1 MRMTSLRQAA
11 PFEADAPTATATWRT
26 LLSLWAIVFTASL
39 VGIVTRP
46 EGFFSA
52 FWPANPL
59 LLGLML
65 RHPPYTH
72 PASWLAAGLGYVAAD
87 LATGSG
93 LLSAV
98 WLNSANLLGVAAA
111 WLVLRRLDKR
121 ALQFRRH
128 RSALYIFLASAAAA
142 FVGALVGGPAG
153 PLLFQAPYITT
164 TVLWFAG
171 ELMNFMLLLPVI
183 LTAPTQWRNLRKP
196 RLDASRPW
204 WFLLPM
210 LSVFAAELASF
221 WVGGPGA
228 MTFPVPALLWCALT
242 YRPFPTTL
250 LTLAVCV
257 LHTLGISSG
266 MYFFVP
272 EKVHEVF
279 SLRVGITLLALGPLA
294 VVCSRAAGAE
304 VLKRLHRAVNYD
316 FLTDVLARAAL
327 MQQGEQLL
335 QRLTTQGQSAAVL
348 MLDID
353 HFKSVNDQYGHATGD
368 VLLIE
373 FARNI
378 SAALRPQDLFGR
390 IGGEEFAIVLPRI
403 SQEEAHAVA
412 QRLCE
417 VVRHSGFASAHGAPL
432 RVTVSI
438 GLRHIQKLDLPDT
451 LDELLRHAD
460 NALYRAKLSG
470 RDRVVTS

>member
-1 MRMTSLRQAA
+1 MPMTFLRQAA
-11 PFEADAPTATATWRT
+11 PFEPDAPAQATTWAT
-26 LLSLWAIVFTASL
+26 LLSLWAIVFAASL
-39 VGIVTRP
+39 LGIVTRP

-65 RHPPYTH
+65 RHPPYSR
-72 PASWLAAGLGYVAAD
+72 PASWLAAGLGYVTAD
-87 LATGSG
+87 LATGSS
-93 LLSAV
+93 LLNAV
-98 WLNSANLLGVAAA
+98 WLNGANLLGVAAG

-121 ALQFRRH
+121 GLQFRRH
-128 RSALYIFLASAAAA
+128 RSALYVLLASAAASL
-142 FVGALVGGPAG
+142 VGALVGGPAG
-153 PLLFQAPYITT
+153 PVLFHSPYVTT

-183 LTAPTQWRNLRKP
+183 LTAPTQWRNLRKQ
-196 RLDASRPW
+196 RSDAQRPW

-210 LSVFAAELASF
+210 LSVFLAEMASF
-221 WVGGPGA
+221 LVGGPGA

-257 LHTLGISSG
+257 LHTMAIATGV
-266 MYFFVP
+266 YFFVP
-272 EKVHEVF
+272 DKVHDVF

-304 VLKRLHRAVNYD
+304 VLKRLHHAVNYD
-316 FLTDVLARAAL
+316 SLTDVLARAAL
-327 MQQGEQLL
+327 MQQGENLL
-335 QRLTTQGQSAAVL
+335 QRLTAQAQSAAVL

-353 HFKSVNDQYGHATGD
+353 HFKSVNDQYGHAAGD
-368 VLLIE
+368 LLLTE
-373 FARNI
+373 FARTI
-378 SAALRPQDLFGR
+378 GAALRPQDLFGR
-390 IGGEEFAIVLPRI
+390 IGGEEFAIVLPNI
-403 SQEEAHAVA
+403 AEEEAHAVA

-417 VVRHSGFASAHGAPL
+417 AVRQQSFSTEREALL

-438 GLRHIQKLDLPDT
+438 GLRHTVQLQNSDSLDD
-451 LDELLRHAD
+451 LLRHAD
-460 NALYRAKLSG
+460 NALYRAKVSG
-470 RDRVVTS
+470 RDRVVVG

>member
-1 MRMTSLRQAA
+1 MTSIRQAS
-11 PFEADAPTATATWRT
+11 PFEPDAPAVATTWVT
-26 LLSLWAIVFTASL
+26 LLSIWSIVFAASL
-39 VGIVTRP
+39 IGIVTRP

-65 RHPPYTH
+65 RYQPYSR
-72 PASWLAAGLGYVAAD
+72 PASWVAAGLGYVAAD
-87 LATGSG
+87 LATGS
-93 LLSAV
+93 LLLNAL
-98 WLNSANLLGVAAA
+98 WLNGVNLLGVAAG
-111 WLVLRRLDKR
+111 WLVLRKLDKR
-121 ALQFRRH
+121 TLQFRRH
-128 RSALYIFLASAAAA
+128 RSALYVFVASAAAA
-142 FVGALVGGPAG
+142 LVGAAFGGPAG
-153 PLLFQAPYITT
+153 PVLFNAPYITT

-196 RLDASRPW
+196 QSDASRPW
-204 WFLLPM
+204 WYFLPM

-257 LHTLGISSG
+257 LHTVGIATG
-266 MYFFVP
+266 VYFFVP
-272 EKVHEVF
+272 EKVHDVF

-327 MQQGEQLL
+327 MQQGEELL

-368 VLLIE
+368 LLLIE
-373 FARNI
+373 FARTI

-390 IGGEEFAIVLPRI
+390 IGGEEFAIVLPQI
-403 SQEEAHAVA
+403 SQEQAHAVA

-417 VVRHSGFASAHGAPL
+417 VVRQSSFASAHGAPL
-432 RVTVSI
+432 HVTVSI
-438 GLRHIQKLDLPDT
+438 GLRHVSKLGAPDT

-460 NALYRAKLSG
+460 NALYRAKLNG
-470 RDRVVTS
+470 RDRVVIS